1 LFSLASNAILLSREE
16 VRNFSAQFEPFSFQ
30 ELQGGSRVAVLQI
43 DADQVQSVANQL
55 ATIAQNIEQA
65 NTNLRAQFSAL
76 QAAVH
81 WTHVGAEDQLQQA
94 QQQLANIENL
104 LKDAQQRLVQVVN
117 DARQTEAA
125 ITSS

>member
-1 LFSLASNAILLSREE
+1 L
-16 VRNFSAQFEPFSFQ
+16 SFQ
-30 ELQGGSRVAVLQI
+30 DLQGGFSVAVLQI

-55 ATIAQNIEQA
+55 ATLASNMEQA
-65 NTNLRAQFSAL
+65 NSNLRAQFSAL

-94 QQQLANIENL
+94 QQQLTNIENL
-104 LKDAQQRLVQVVN
+104 LKDAQQRLIQVVN

-125 ITSS
+125 IQSS